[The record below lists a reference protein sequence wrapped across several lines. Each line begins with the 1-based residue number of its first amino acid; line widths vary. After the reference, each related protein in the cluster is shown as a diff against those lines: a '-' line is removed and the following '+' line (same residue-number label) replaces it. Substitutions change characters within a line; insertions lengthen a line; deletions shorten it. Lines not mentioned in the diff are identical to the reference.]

1 MDTQLLIGVR
11 PKLFVTSGSSMK
23 FQVKVAIAILVV
35 VGCAVGQATS
45 QSAPDLWHVA
55 ATQVVSEEIQFTNGD
70 AQLKGTVYLPKTGN
84 NLPAVVV
91 LHHAALPTR
100 DANLYRH
107 LYQGL
112 PAMGIAVLVYDRRG
126 SGQST
131 GDLNKADYETL
142 ADDAVAGQHALG
154 KFSRI
159 DSKNIGFWG
168 LSQGGWLAVLAA
180 GRSRDAAFAVA
191 VSSPLVTAEEQMQF
205 ATRNSLTVRGYSQSD
220 VQDMLAA
227 RKAWIGYLHR
237 KTSRDE
243 AVEAL
248 RKSEAKPW
256 FDIAYLP
263 RASQLTNDP
272 AQDANRKR
280 LDDDPIAA
288 AREARVPLLFMFADS
303 DPWVP
308 VGESVKRLQS
318 LSRELPNIEYAVVS
332 NANHEM
338 MFPGNEKMQVDQ
350 ETTRNEMP
358 QAPTYFMLLASWLT
372 RYSSTKA
379 MPHARVH

>member
-1 MDTQLLIGVR
+1 MRFRID
-11 PKLFVTSGSSMK
+11 VT
-23 FQVKVAIAILVV
+23 VAVLAAISW
-35 VGCAVGQATS
+35 GGGQARC

-55 ATQVVSEEIQFTNGD
+55 ATQPISEEIQFANGA

-84 NLPAVVV
+84 DLAAVVV
-91 LHHAALPTR
+91 LHHAGLPAR

-107 LYQGL
+107 LCEGL
-112 PAMGIAVLVYDRRG
+112 PAIGIAVLVYDRRG
-126 SGQST
+126 SKQSS

-142 ADDAVAGQHALG
+142 ADDAVAGQHALA

-159 DSKNIGFWG
+159 DPHKIGFWG

-180 GRSRDAAFAVA
+180 GRSKDAAFAIA
-191 VSSPLVTAEEQMQF
+191 VSSPLVTADEQMQF
-205 ATRNSLTVRGYSQSD
+205 ATRNLLTVRGYSQSD

-227 RKAWIGYLHR
+227 RKAWTGYLHG
-237 KTSRDE
+237 KSSRDQ

-248 RKSEAKPW
+248 RKAEAKPW
-256 FDIAYLP
+256 FDISYLP

-272 AQDANRKR
+272 EHDANRRR

-288 AREARVPLLFMFADS
+288 ARQVKVPLLFLYADS

-308 VGESVKRLQS
+308 VGESAQRVQS
-318 LSRELPNIEYAVVS
+318 LAKELPNIEYAVVS

-350 ETTRNEMP
+350 ETTRNEAP
-358 QAPTYFMLLASWLT
+358 QAPTYFMFLASWIT
-372 RYSSTKA
+372 RHVA
-379 MPHARVH
+379 N

>member
-1 MDTQLLIGVR
+1 MNTKLLAGVR
-11 PKLFVTSGSSMK
+11 RTNFVTQGSFMK
-23 FQVKVAIAILVV
+23 FQVKVTTAILVL
-35 VGCAVGQATS
+35 VGWVGGQATS
-45 QSAPDLWHVA
+45 QSAPDLWHVGA
-55 ATQVVSEEIQFTNGD
+55 SQTVSEEIQFTNGD

-107 LYQGL
+107 LCEGL

-142 ADDAVAGQHALG
+142 ADDAVAGQHALAR
-154 KFSRI
+154 FSRI
-159 DSKNIGFWG
+159 DPSKIGFWG
-168 LSQGGWLAVLAA
+168 MSQGGWLAVLAA
-180 GRSRDAAFAVA
+180 GRSKDTAFAIA
-191 VSSPLVTAEEQMQF
+191 VSSPLVTADEQMRF
-205 ATRNSLTVRGYSQSD
+205 ATRNLLTLRGYSQSD

-227 RKAWIGYLHR
+227 RNAWTGYLHR
-237 KTSRDE
+237 TTSHDE
-243 AVEAL
+243 AVATL
-248 RKSEAKPW
+248 RKAEVKPW

-263 RASQLTNDP
+263 KASQLTNDP
-272 AQDANRKR
+272 EHDANRR
-280 LDDDPIAA
+280 QLDDDPMAA
-288 AREARVPLLFMFADS
+288 ARQAKVPLLFLYADS

-332 NANHEM
+332 KANHEM
-338 MFPGNEKMQVDQ
+338 MFPENDKMQVDQ
-350 ETTRNEMP
+350 ETTRNEVP
-358 QAPTYFMLLASWLT
+358 QAPIYFMLLGSWLT
-372 RYSSTKA
+372 R
-379 MPHARVH
+379 HAPN